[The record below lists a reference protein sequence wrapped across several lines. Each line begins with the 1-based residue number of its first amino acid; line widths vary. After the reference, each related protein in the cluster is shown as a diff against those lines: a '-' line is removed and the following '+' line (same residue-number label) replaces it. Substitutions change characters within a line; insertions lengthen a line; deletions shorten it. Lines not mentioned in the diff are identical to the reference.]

1 MEFDFSR
8 MAPRDAYRLMT
19 NVVCPRPIALVTTIS
34 RTGIVNAAPFAF
46 FNAISYDPCMVV
58 LGIEPDADGGHKDT
72 GQNIRDTNE
81 FVVHIVD
88 EPLAERMN
96 VCSVDFQPEV
106 DELAEAGLTAVPS
119 LQVKPP
125 RIAEAPVALE
135 CRRHVT
141 LELGRL
147 RQIVVGEVVHVG
159 VREGIVDP
167 ATLLADP
174 GTLNAVGRAGGAW
187 YVRMHDRFEMPRLTL
202 EQYAAMKG

>member
-19 NVVCPRPIALVTTIS
+19 NVVCPRPIALVTTLGRS
-34 RTGIVNAAPFAF
+34 GTANAAPFAF

-58 LGIEPDADGGHKDT
+58 LGIEPRSDGGHKDT

-88 EPLAERMN
+88 EPLAQKMN
-96 VCSVDFQPEV
+96 VCALDFPAGT
-106 DELAEAGLTAVPS
+106 DEIAEAGLTAVPS
-119 LQVKPP
+119 VQVKPP

-147 RQIVVGEVVHVG
+147 RQIVVGEVVHVA
-159 VREGIVDP
+159 VRDGIVDP
-167 ATLLADP
+167 QTLLADP
-174 GTLNAVGRAGGAW
+174 GVLNAVGRAGGAW
-187 YVRMHDRFEMPRLTL
+187 YVRLHDRFEMPRLTL
-202 EQYAAMKG
+202 DDYRSAAD

>member
-19 NVVCPRPIALVTTIS
+19 NVVCPRPIALVTTLS
-34 RTGIVNAAPFAF
+34 RTGVVNAAPFAF

-88 EPLAERMN
+88 EPLAQRMN
-96 VCSVDFQPEV
+96 VCAVDFPPET
-106 DELAEAGLTAVPS
+106 DELAEAGLTTLPS
-119 LQVKPP
+119 AQVKPP

-147 RQIVVGEVVHVG
+147 RQIVVGEVVHIA
-159 VREGIVDP
+159 VRDGIVDP
-167 ATLLADP
+167 DTLMADP

-187 YVRMHDRFEMPRLTL
+187 YVRLHDRFEMPRPTL
-202 EQYAAMKG
+202 EQYLTGKA